1 MGNPAFN
8 GDFAAH
14 HLASR
19 GRWAM
24 RPTLSAVPAREQIP
38 GNCGEVAEW
47 LKAPH
52 SKCGIRAT
60 ISGVRIAPSPPL
72 LAIKNGSS
80 LRSAPAARRGGRAL
94 EKWLNYRGEVL
105 EQMCRKRSGEEV
117 SRYSH
122 VFHNR
127 RPHNAP

>member
-24 RPTLSAVPAREQIP
+24 RPTLSAVPARGQIP

-47 LKAPH
+47 LKATH

-60 ISGVRIAPSPPL
+60 VSGVLIPHSPPL
-72 LAIKNGSS
+72 LTIKNGSYR
-80 LRSAPAARRGGRAL
+80 RSAPAARRGGRAL
-94 EKWLNYRGEVL
+94 AK
-105 EQMCRKRSGEEV
+105 
-117 SRYSH
+117 
-122 VFHNR
+122 
-127 RPHNAP
+127 RPHYLGAAVVKLCR